1 MMKICFFCNEK
12 LREHQNSEF
21 HFGFNVG
28 YITLTCSSPPVP
40 LRAPQLGLSIRGV
53 IWILAS
59 CQTPPIFTNTETA
72 IWGPRNL
79 VVETKMLEK
88 WLRGSQLL
96 TLPTFYYAFIQTLD
110 ISGLWLTVSQISIK
124 TFSCKTEPIQN
135 SSVIKLISLKSPF
148 CELCAQHTAHLG
160 RVR

>member
-1 MMKICFFCNEK
+1 MTQTKSRLHCVVSDCFCGHQVQRRTSESRAAQAACTASSDTSARPPPALAAQTLGQLKSKSAHKELSCAWLIGQLFTKNQSVDVDLQNDENLFFCNEK

-40 LRAPQLGLSIRGV
+40 LRAPQPGLSIRGV

-72 IWGPRNL
+72 I
-79 VVETKMLEK
+79 
-88 WLRGSQLL
+88 
-96 TLPTFYYAFIQTLD
+96 
-110 ISGLWLTVSQISIK
+110 
-124 TFSCKTEPIQN
+124 
-135 SSVIKLISLKSPF
+135 
-148 CELCAQHTAHLG
+148 
-160 RVR
+160 